1 MPRYLIESTFVGGLV
16 VPIDDHRAEKVR
28 ALVGVNVENGVNWV
42 HSYVTPDRA
51 ATFCLYDGPSSDA
64 VRRAAETTG
73 MPVNRIA
80 EVMVL
85 DPYFHR

>member
-1 MPRYLIESTFVGGLV
+1 MPRYLIESTFVGGRV
-16 VPIDDHRAEKVR
+16 VPIDDHRAAKVR
-28 ALVGVNVENGVNWV
+28 TLMGADAGHGVSWV

-64 VRRAAETTG
+64 VRKAVETTG

-85 DPYFHR
+85 DPYFHC